1 MRLHIIAD
9 VYIEKARLDD
19 LKRMLSDYGVSFNG
33 TDDVHND
40 MSRFVLTV
48 EFDGDHEIGLSV
60 MDIIDNRPHQYQ
72 LAYIKDSDKVIPLM
86 EKFV

>member
-19 LKRMLSDYGVSFNG
+19 FKRMLVDYGVSFNG

-40 MSRFVLTV
+40 MSRYVLTV

>member
-19 LKRMLSDYGVSFNG
+19 FKRMLVDYGVSFNG

-40 MSRFVLTV
+40 MSRYVLTV
-48 EFDGDHEIGLSV
+48 EFDGDHEVGLSV
-60 MDIIDNRPHQYQ
+60 MDIIDLIPHQYQ